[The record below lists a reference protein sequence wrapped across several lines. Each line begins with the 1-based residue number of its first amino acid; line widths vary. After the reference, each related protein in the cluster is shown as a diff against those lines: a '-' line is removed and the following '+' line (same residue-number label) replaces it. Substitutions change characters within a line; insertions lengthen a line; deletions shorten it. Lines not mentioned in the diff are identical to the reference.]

1 MRQAL
6 LVLAAG
12 AAFGCARNQPQQVAA
27 GTEFELP
34 LGGAA
39 QVVDGPT
46 VTFAQVA
53 EDSRCPIDAVCIQAG
68 RATVRL
74 QIHRGD
80 SASELL
86 LSTRDGASADTVGGH
101 EVRLVALLPPP
112 RAATPT
118 PVDSYRVTLLIE
130 SAR

>member
-39 QVVDGPT
+39 QVAGGPT
-46 VTFAQVA
+46 VTFAEVT

-68 RATVRL
+68 KATVHL
-74 QIHRGD
+74 GIQRGD
-80 SASELL
+80 SVSDLR
-86 LSTRDGASADTVGGH
+86 LSTRNGPIADTVGAH

-112 RAATPT
+112 RASTPT
-118 PVDSYRVTLLIE
+118 PTDSYRVTLRID
-130 SAR
+130 SVR